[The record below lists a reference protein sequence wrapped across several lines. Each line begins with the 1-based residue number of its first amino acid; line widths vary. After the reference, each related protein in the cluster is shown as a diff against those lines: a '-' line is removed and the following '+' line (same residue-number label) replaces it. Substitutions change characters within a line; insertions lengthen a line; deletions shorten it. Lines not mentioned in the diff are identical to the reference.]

1 MITYASYWCTIFHM
15 VLTFGVSQNLIS
27 LRSSYESLCSPSDSV
42 AFVLARQPSDVSITV
57 TLLHK
62 RTVAEVALILAQIQM
77 RAQMMLH
84 I

>member
-1 MITYASYWCTIFHM
+1 M
-15 VLTFGVSQNLIS
+15 VLTLGASQNLIS

-42 AFVLARQPSDVSITV
+42 AFVLTRQSSDVSIAV
-57 TLLHK
+57 ALLHK

-77 RAQMMLH
+77 RTQMVLH